1 MFYIKCKACVIST
14 INNTTVP
21 ISEAAHSSSMQP
33 HANRHEIMSTAV
45 TFIKYM
51 GIEDAAYCP
60 THPKLKIRRKFPVL
74 SPRYN
79 VSLVLIN
86 INRPEA
92 ETGEYLY

>member
-1 MFYIKCKACVIST
+1 
-14 INNTTVP
+14 
-21 ISEAAHSSSMQP
+21 
-33 HANRHEIMSTAV
+33 MSTAV

-60 THPKLKIRRKFPVL
+60 AHPKLKIRRKFPFL